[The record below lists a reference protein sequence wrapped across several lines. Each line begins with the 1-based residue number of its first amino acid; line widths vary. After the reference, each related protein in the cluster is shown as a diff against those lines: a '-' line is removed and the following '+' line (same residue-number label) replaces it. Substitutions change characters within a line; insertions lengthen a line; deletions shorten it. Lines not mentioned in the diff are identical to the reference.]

1 MTVERV
7 RRGQMSRIEQ
17 LGADYPDI
25 KSRIDAL
32 LRGGVSQVA
41 ILQRLEPLLA
51 EVGERPLS
59 SAGLSRYAREMEAV
73 GRDLRETRMIADAW
87 TSKLGEEPS
96 GNVGA
101 FTNQILQT
109 VALKAARRAW
119 QMDEENDD
127 GADIEMV
134 GSLALTL
141 QRLERAANL
150 NVAREREIRKEV
162 ATAAAERAVQ
172 SAEEHSRATGNVLP
186 AEVLHRIRRDVYGI
200 IDAA

>member
-17 LGADYPDI
+17 LGADHPDI
-25 KSRIDAL
+25 KARIDAL
-32 LRGGVSQVA
+32 LRGGVSQTE
-41 ILQRLEPLLA
+41 ILRRLEEPLA
-51 EVGERPLS
+51 EVDERPLS
-59 SAGLSRYAREMEAV
+59 ASGLSRYAREMEAV

-87 TSKLGEEPS
+87 TSKLGEQPT
-96 GNVGA
+96 GNVSA
-101 FTNQILQT
+101 FANQILQT

-119 QMDEENDD
+119 QADEESDD

-134 GSLALTL
+134 GNLALIL

-162 ATAAAERAVQ
+162 AGAAAERAAQ
-172 SAEEHSRATGNVLP
+172 SAKERASASGNALP
-186 AEVLHRIRRDVYGI
+186 EEVLQQIRRDVYGI
-200 IDAA
+200 VDAA